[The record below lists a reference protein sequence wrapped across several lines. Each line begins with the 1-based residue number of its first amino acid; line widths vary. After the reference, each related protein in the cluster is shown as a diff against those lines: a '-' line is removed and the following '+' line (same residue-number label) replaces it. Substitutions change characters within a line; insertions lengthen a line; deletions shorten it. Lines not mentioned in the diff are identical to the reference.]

1 MRSPETAREIPGLVA
16 AGILAPGA
24 AAPLLARARGE
35 LVPARAELRALAG
48 LAVTLLVTG
57 AGLLIRAFHDR
68 LGALPIALLLAGATA
83 LALWA
88 ARRRSPGF
96 TWARQERADWLLDAL
111 VLLAIGL
118 AGGTLAWIEVHFTP
132 LGADW
137 PLHLLVVSLLA
148 GALAIRFDSLAAW
161 TLALS
166 TFAAWRGVALAPRA
180 EVVDAAFS
188 ADRSGS
194 LRLNLLLCA
203 LLFLALGRLA
213 VRFERKAH
221 FEPATTFLGV
231 LAAAL
236 VPLPGLAD
244 SGSWPLW
251 ALALAALGAAA
262 GAWAFLRR
270 RRALLALGALA
281 LYVAMTRALFALP
294 NAAGFGCFWFALST
308 VGAIVL
314 LVVVQRRFAREEEP

>member
-1 MRSPETAREIPGLVA
+1 MPSPETARALPELVA
-16 AGILAPGA
+16 AGILGPAQ

-35 LVPARAELRALAG
+35 LVAVRAELRTLAG
-48 LAVTLLVTG
+48 LAVTLLVSG

-83 LALWA
+83 LALVA
-88 ARRRSPGF
+88 AWRRSPGF
-96 TWARQERADWLLDAL
+96 AWARQERADWLLDAL
-111 VLLAIGL
+111 VLLTIGL

-137 PLHLLVVSLLA
+137 PLHLLAMSLLA
-148 GALAIRFDSLAAW
+148 GALAVRFDSLAAW

-180 EVVDAAFS
+180 DVIDAAFA
-188 ADRSGS
+188 ADRGGS
-194 LRLNLLLCA
+194 LRLNLALCA
-203 LLFLALGRLA
+203 LLFVALGRLA
-213 VRFERKAH
+213 VRFDRKAH
-221 FEPATTFLGV
+221 FEPATTFLGA

-236 VPLPGLAD
+236 ALLPGLAE
-244 SGSWPLW
+244 SGWWPLW
-251 ALALAALGAAA
+251 AVALAVLGAAA
-262 GAWAFLRR
+262 GGWAFRRR

-308 VGAIVL
+308 VGAIAL
-314 LVVVQRRFAREEEP
+314 LVIVHRRFAREEGA

>member
-1 MRSPETAREIPGLVA
+1 MPSPEAARAIPELVA
-16 AGILAPGA
+16 AGVLSPEQ

-35 LVPARAELRALAG
+35 LVPVRAELRTLAG
-48 LAVTLLVTG
+48 VAVTLVVTG
-57 AGLLIRAFHDR
+57 AGLLVRELRDA
-68 LGALPIALLLAGATA
+68 LGDLPIALLLIAATA
-83 LALWA
+83 LALFA

-96 TWARQERADWLLDAL
+96 TWARPERPDWLLDAL

-118 AGGTLAWIEVHFTP
+118 AGGSLAWIEVHFTP

-137 PLHLLVVSLLA
+137 PLHLLAMSLLA

-166 TFAAWRGVALAPRA
+166 TFAAWRGVSLAPRA
-180 EVVDAAFS
+180 DAFDRAFDP
-188 ADRSGS
+188 AGSGA

-203 LLFLALGRLA
+203 LLFLALGWLA
-213 VRFERKAH
+213 VRFDRKAH

-236 VPLPGLAD
+236 VPLPGLAE
-244 SGSWPLW
+244 SGTWPLW

-262 GAWAFLRR
+262 GSWAFRRR

-294 NAAGFGCFWFALST
+294 FAAGIGCFWFALST

-314 LVVVQRRFAREEEP
+314 LVVVHRRFAREEGA